1 MRAHAIHEQQRL
13 RLLAGALIARHYR
26 RPLTLAS
33 VARAL
38 SSSPRQLQRAYTR
51 FDSSFSEDLLAVRM
65 SAAAQLLVEQPSI
78 PVADVARLVGYGRA
92 THFAR
97 AFRRRF
103 GLTPAVF
110 RDRER
115 SARRRLQAGN
125 GRPRR
130 RTPA

>member
-1 MRAHAIHEQQRL
+1 MRAHTIHEQQRL

-38 SSSPRQLQRAYTR
+38 SSSPRQLQRAYTC

-78 PVADVARLVGYGRA
+78 PVADVARLVGYSRA

-97 AFRRRF
+97 AFRRHF
-103 GLTPAVF
+103 GLTPAQF
-110 RDRER
+110 RAQER
-115 SARRRLQAGN
+115 SARARSRALA
-125 GRPRR
+125 
-130 RTPA
+130 

>member
-1 MRAHAIHEQQRL
+1 MRAHTIHEQQRL
-13 RLLAGALIARHYR
+13 HLLASTLIARNYR

-33 VARAL
+33 VAKAL

-65 SAAAQLLVEQPSI
+65 SMARQLLIEQPSI
-78 PVADVARLVGYGRA
+78 PVADVARLVGYTRA

-97 AFRRRF
+97 AFRRRY
-103 GLTPAVF
+103 GLPPAAF
-110 RDRER
+110 RAREAGARAR
-115 SARRRLQAGN
+115 S
-125 GRPRR
+125 

>member
-1 MRAHAIHEQQRL
+1 MRAHTIHEQQRL

-26 RPLTLAS
+26 RPLTLAG

-51 FDSSFSEDLLAVRM
+51 FDCSFSEDLLAVRM

-78 PVADVARLVGYGRA
+78 PVADVARLVGYSRA

-110 RDRER
+110 RERER
-115 SARRRLQAGN
+115 SERSGP
-125 GRPRR
+125 RPRPR
-130 RTPA
+130 ALA

>member
-1 MRAHAIHEQQRL
+1 MRAHTIHEQQRL
-13 RLLAGALIARHYR
+13 HLLASTLIARNYR

-33 VARAL
+33 VAKAL

-65 SAAAQLLVEQPSI
+65 SMARQLLIEQPSI
-78 PVADVARLVGYGRA
+78 PVADVARLVGYTRA

-97 AFRRRF
+97 AFRRRY
-103 GLTPAVF
+103 GLPPAAF
-110 RDRER
+110 RER
-115 SARRRLQAGN
+115 EADTRARY
-125 GRPRR
+125 